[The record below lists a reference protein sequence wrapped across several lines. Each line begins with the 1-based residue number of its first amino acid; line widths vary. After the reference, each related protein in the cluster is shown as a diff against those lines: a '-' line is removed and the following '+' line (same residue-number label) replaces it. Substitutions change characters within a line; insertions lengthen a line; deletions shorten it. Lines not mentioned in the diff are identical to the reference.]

1 MRFLTYLVY
10 IILWEGFILGGTVY
24 LVGWMGW
31 NPAWIILA
39 LILSAGAYTPSR
51 WAKIAGK
58 VEDDEE
64 TALER
69 IVRVCDSEIL
79 IAEKY
84 ADTPAYVGT
93 LAAIRSIA
101 KSALKKGGSCDY

>member
-1 MRFLTYLVY
+1 MKSLTYLIY
-10 IILWEGFILGGTVY
+10 IILWEGFVLGGTVY

-39 LILSAGAYTPSR
+39 LILSASAYTPSK

-58 VEDDEE
+58 LADGGEE

-69 IVRVCDSEIL
+69 IVRVCETEMQ

-84 ADTPAYVGT
+84 AEPPAYIGA
-93 LAAIRSIA
+93 LAAIKSIA
-101 KSALKKGGSCDY
+101 ESGMKKGGNEY